1 VSHSHPEKGQRRRAR
16 WARLLLL
23 LPFIAVVWVPSY
35 NRVEP
40 TLSGI
45 PFFYWYQV
53 LWILITGV
61 VVYAV
66 YRIEN

>member
-1 VSHSHPEKGQRRRAR
+1 VSYSDPDKGKRRQAH

-23 LPFIAVVWVPSY
+23 LPFLAVVWVPSY

-40 TLSGI
+40 ALAGI

-61 VVYAV
+61 LVYIV